1 MAKMPSNPPWFRPVR
16 RKKLVQI
23 RLGNEKNPVI
33 DPSAS
38 DPPILD
44 CLSQLSLSHPEILS
58 GLGQTVP
65 GWRGAVARAEL
76 FGERA
81 SIGKS

>member
-23 RLGNEKNPVI
+23 RLGNEKNI
-33 DPSAS
+33 
-38 DPPILD
+38 D
-44 CLSQLSLSHPEILS
+44 CLSQLSLSDPEILS

-65 GWRGAVARAEL
+65 GWRRAVARTEL